1 MSLPNA
7 VLQGRSDCTAQLRT
21 LLCGLAPM
29 PPGASTDVGTAPAW
43 MFDPLPARVLLSDSQ
58 FADWPLD
65 DPVVLASLS
74 AWLRP
79 PGRALQLV
87 GQDFA
92 AVARRFP
99 RFARWRR
106 DWAHR
111 VEVWQPTDAEWP
123 AGQRLLLAPTLAAQW
138 FDVPSARTIARLRLI
153 TNAVHVRALH
163 TQSADF
169 LQRCEPAW
177 PVTTLGL

>member
-1 MSLPNA
+1 MSLPSA
-7 VLQGRSDCTAQLRT
+7 VLQGRSDCTGQLRA
-21 LLCGLAPM
+21 LLCGLAPV
-29 PPGASTDVGTAPAW
+29 PPGLSSDAGAAPAW
-43 MFDPLPARVLLSDSQ
+43 AFDPLPTRVLLSDIQ
-58 FADWPLD
+58 FVHWPLD
-65 DPVVLASLS
+65 EPAVLASLS

-79 PGRALQLV
+79 AGRALHLV

-92 AVARRFP
+92 AVARQFP

-111 VEVWQPTDAEWP
+111 VAAWQPTDAEWP
-123 AGQRLLLAPTLAAQW
+123 TGQRLLLAPNLAAQW
-138 FDVPSARTIARLRLI
+138 LDAPNTRSIARLRVI
-153 TNAVHVRALH
+153 TNPVHVQALH